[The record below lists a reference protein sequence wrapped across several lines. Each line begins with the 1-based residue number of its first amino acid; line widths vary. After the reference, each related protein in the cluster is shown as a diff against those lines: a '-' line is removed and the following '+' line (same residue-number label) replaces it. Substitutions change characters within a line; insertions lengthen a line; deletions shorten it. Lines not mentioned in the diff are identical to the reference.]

1 MEIFPNYKDYRCE
14 YAHLFIGDYLNNLE
28 ITQIFYEIANLL
40 EIKGHKFR
48 SRAYRRAAQTIE
60 TLRETLLDISNRGEL
75 EKIPGVGFNIAAKI
89 QELLD
94 TEKLK
99 YLKRLRREFPK
110 GLLSLMEIEGI
121 GPKKALILHRKLNI
135 DSIDKLE
142 VAVKK
147 GKLKDFKGFGE
158 KTERNI
164 LRGIAMFRRGQER
177 ILLGYAL
184 PIAVKVREMLEMCSA
199 VKRVSLAGSI
209 RRRKE
214 TIGDVDI
221 LVTSEEALKVME
233 YFVTLPQVNRVMVQ
247 GETKST
253 VFLSNDFK
261 VDLRVV
267 EDRSFGAALQYF
279 TGSKEHNIKLREL
292 ALKKGW
298 KLSEYDLQDKK
309 SGRILAG
316 ENEKSIYNAL
326 ELDYVEPE
334 LRENRGEIKKALEKK
349 LPRLVRYNE
358 MRGDLHVH
366 TKWSDGFNTI
376 QEMVIGAKRLGLE
389 YIAVCD
395 HSETLRVAHGL
406 SGEDLL
412 RQLEKVR
419 NINSEIEEFTV
430 LQGVEVNIKT
440 DGSLD
445 VEDQILNEMDIVIAS
460 IHSGFKQSKEQ
471 VTDRLL
477 TAIHNEYVNVIGH
490 PTGRLINRR
499 EPYQVDL
506 PKIFDAAA
514 EQGVFMEINAFPNRL
529 DLSDIHSQNAK
540 DSNVKLTIGSDAHKI
555 DQLGFIE
562 LGVAVARRGWLR
574 PEDVCN
580 TLTVEELKKVL
591 RR

>member
-1 MEIFPNYKDYRCE
+1 MGYS
-14 YAHLFIGDYLNNLE
+14 LNNLE

-60 TLRETLLDISNRGEL
+60 TLPETLLEISKRGEL
-75 EKIPGVGFNIAAKI
+75 EKIQGVGSNIAAKI

-121 GPKKALILHRKLNI
+121 GPKKALILHKKLRIDNI
-135 DSIDKLE
+135 DELE
-142 VAVKK
+142 VAVKQ
-147 GKLKDFKGFGE
+147 GKLRDFRGFGE
-158 KTERNI
+158 KTENNI
-164 LRGIAMFRRGQER
+164 LRGIEMYRRGQER

-184 PIAVKVREMLEMCSA
+184 PMAVKVKEMLEMCPA

-221 LVTSEEALKVME
+221 LVTSGESLKVMD
-233 YFVTLPQVNRVMVQ
+233 YFVTLPQVNRVIAQ

-267 EDRSFGAALQYF
+267 EERSFGAALQYF
-279 TGSKEHNIKLREL
+279 TGSKEHNITLREL

-316 ENEKSIYNAL
+316 EDEKSIYNAL
-326 ELDYVEPE
+326 ELDYIEPE
-334 LRENRGEIKKALEKK
+334 LRENRGEIKAALERK
-349 LPRLVRYNE
+349 LPRLIRYNE
-358 MRGDLHVH
+358 VRGDLHVH
-366 TKWSDGFNTI
+366 TNWSDGLNSI
-376 QEMVIGAKRLGLE
+376 HEIVIEAKRLGLE

-395 HSETLRVAHGL
+395 HSETLRIAHGL
-406 SGEDLL
+406 SGESLL
-412 RQLEKVR
+412 RQLEEVR
-419 NINSEIEEFTV
+419 KINSEIEGFTV

-445 VEDQILNEMDIVIAS
+445 IEDQILNEMDIVVAS
-460 IHSGFKQSKEQ
+460 IHSGFKQSREQ
-471 VTDRLL
+471 VTDRLI

-490 PTGRLINRR
+490 PTGRLIHRR

-506 PKIFDAAA
+506 SKVFEAA
-514 EQGVFMEINAFPNRL
+514 EKQEVFMEINAFPNRL
-529 DLSDIHSQNAK
+529 DLSDIHSQIAK

-562 LGVAVARRGWLR
+562 LGVTVARRGWLS

-580 TLTVEELKKVL
+580 TLTVEELKKIL

>member
-1 MEIFPNYKDYRCE
+1 M
-14 YAHLFIGDYLNNLE
+14 GDYLNNLE

-60 TLRETLLDISNRGEL
+60 TLPETLLEISKRDEL
-75 EKIPGVGFNIAAKI
+75 EKIPGVGSNIAAKI
-89 QELLD
+89 QELLE
-94 TEKLK
+94 TKKLK

-121 GPKKALILHRKLNI
+121 GPKKALILHKKLRIANI
-135 DSIDKLE
+135 DELE
-142 VAVKK
+142 VAVKQ
-147 GKLKDFKGFGE
+147 GKLRDFKGFGE
-158 KTERNI
+158 KTENNI
-164 LRGIAMFRRGQER
+164 LRGIEMYRRGQER

-184 PIAVKVREMLEMCSA
+184 PMAVKVKEMLEMCPA

-214 TIGDVDI
+214 TIGDTDI
-221 LVTSEEALKVME
+221 LVTSRESLKVMD
-233 YFVTLPQVNRVMVQ
+233 YFVTLPQVNRVIAQ
-247 GETKST
+247 GETRSS

-267 EDRSFGAALQYF
+267 EERSFGAALQYF
-279 TGSKEHNIKLREL
+279 TGSKEHNIELREL

-316 ENEKSIYNAL
+316 KDEKSIYNAL
-326 ELDYVEPE
+326 ELDYIEPE
-334 LRENRGEIKKALEKK
+334 LRENRGEIKAALERK

-358 MRGDLHVH
+358 VRGDLHVH
-366 TKWSDGFNTI
+366 TNWSDGFNSI
-376 QEMVIGAKRLGLE
+376 HEMAMEAKRLGLE
-389 YIAVCD
+389 YIAICD
-395 HSETLRVAHGL
+395 HSETLRIAHGL
-406 SGEDLL
+406 SGESLL
-412 RQLEKVR
+412 RQLEEVR
-419 NINSEIEEFTV
+419 KINREIEGFTV

-445 VEDQILNEMDIVIAS
+445 IKDQILNEMDIVIAS
-460 IHSGFKQSKEQ
+460 IHSGFKQSREQ
-471 VTDRLL
+471 VTDRLI

-506 PKIFDAAA
+506 SKVFETA
-514 EQGVFMEINAFPNRL
+514 EEQEVFMEINALPNRL

-562 LGVAVARRGWLR
+562 LGVAVARRGWLS

-580 TLTVEELKKVL
+580 TLTVEELKKIL